1 MNNTSFRLRIGRGPL
16 VIITLFLIMIFTLGY
31 RYFQEMKQ
39 LHLQVQTE
47 AQLLSTQAIAKVLHE
62 RSDLFFYSSELDSEW
77 IEKSSLNVFHLRA
90 PITLNGYKGD
100 WDITDNFFHRY
111 SQDSALYAENS
122 SFSQPLAFNL
132 LLGERAESL
141 YGFVAVEDSQL
152 VFRDP
157 LKYRR
162 LDNSDHIRLILKKD
176 GLPQRYVLVAS
187 QPGEMTA
194 FEVHEDWR
202 HAVTGEPEYQIKA
215 FLKPSKKGYRVEF
228 QLPYDWVG
236 FEHRLVVMVVDVN
249 DSYLRQVETVIGT
262 LPTQWSGELNQ
273 LIILSYPLQKI
284 LAGLERL
291 ESTRIC
297 VVDRYQR
304 VRTATP
310 SMTQTVNLCDK
321 NNEQSVRLID
331 AALAGTS
338 QVVTYQRKNEQGIM
352 SMVIASAEPVFLKEE
367 IIGAVLLE
375 KDSQD
380 ILTHQRKSL
389 DRLAY
394 IIIAVVMGIFFFIV
408 RLSFRIL
415 RLSSELN
422 SVINSEG
429 RLVKTDIQSEK
440 DARDDLGDLSRG
452 ATELLGRLGRYTHF
466 LETIPRT
473 LRHEILNP
481 VNAISLGLQQLETSP
496 EKVTEIVRKT
506 KRSIL
511 QLELIVSRLTEAA
524 HIEEALATDV
534 IATIDLAYLL
544 GEYVEN
550 IRQLHPAV
558 QFNYSDSG
566 SEILIQG
573 NDLRFVQLL
582 DKIKDNAI
590 NHLAQDGSIDI
601 VLGYEVGWVS
611 VTISNDGPPVSDSVL
626 KALFTGII
634 PRQNATVDS
643 PHLGIGLYIAYHIIQ
658 SHRGHIHVSNRL
670 DGSGVSVVLTLPAA

>member
-1 MNNTSFRLRIGRGPL
+1 MKKTSFRLRIGRGPL
-16 VIITLFLIMIFTLGY
+16 VIISLFLIMTFILGY

-47 AQLLSTQAIAKVLHE
+47 AQLLSAQAIAKVLHE

-77 IEKSSLNVFHLRA
+77 IEKSSLNVFHLRT
-90 PITLNGYKGD
+90 PVTLNGYKDD
-100 WDITDNFFHRY
+100 WEITDNFLNRY
-111 SQDSALYAENS
+111 SQNSTLYDEESNS
-122 SFSQPLAFNL
+122 SQSLAFNL
-132 LLGERAESL
+132 LLGERADSL

-162 LDNSDHIRLILKKD
+162 LDNSDHIRLIIKRN
-176 GLPQRYVLVAS
+176 GLPKRYVLVAS

-202 HAVTGEPEYQIKA
+202 HTISGEPEYQIKA
-215 FLKPSKKGYRVEF
+215 FLKPSEKGYQVEF

-236 FEHRLVVMVVDVN
+236 FEHRLVVMVADVN

-262 LPTQWSGELNQ
+262 LPAQWSGELNQ

-284 LAGLERL
+284 LTGLDRL
-291 ESTRIC
+291 ENTRIC
-297 VVDRYQR
+297 VIDRYQR
-304 VRTATP
+304 VRTVTP
-310 SMTQTVNLCDK
+310 SVSQSNNICNK
-321 NNEQSVRLID
+321 NNTKNKQLID
-331 AALAGTS
+331 SALAGSS
-338 QVVTYQRKNEQGIM
+338 QVITYQRENDQGILNT
-352 SMVIASAEPVFLKEE
+352 VIASAEPVFLKQE

-375 KDSQD
+375 KDSQE
-380 ILTHQRKSL
+380 ILTHQRKTL

-394 IIIAVVMGIFFFIV
+394 VIIGVVIGIFLFIL

-440 DARDDLGDLSRG
+440 NAHDDLGDLSRG

-481 VNAISLGLQQLETSP
+481 VNAISLGLQQLESSP
-496 EKVTEIVRKT
+496 EKVTEIVKKT

-534 IATIDLAYLL
+534 ISTIDLAYLL
-544 GEYVEN
+544 RDYVEN

-558 QFNYSDSG
+558 RFNYSDLG
-566 SEILIQG
+566 QEALIQG

-590 NHLAQDGSIDI
+590 NHLSKDGSIDI
-601 VLGYEVGWVS
+601 SLNCNGEWII
-611 VTISNDGPPVSDSVL
+611 VTISNDGPLVSESVL

-634 PRQNATVDS
+634 PRQNTTVDS
-643 PHLGIGLYIAYHIIQ
+643 PHLGIGLYIAHHIIQ
-658 SHRGHIHVSNRL
+658 SHRGNIQVNNRL
-670 DGSGVSVVLTLPAA
+670 DGSGVVVRLTLPAI

>member
-1 MNNTSFRLRIGRGPL
+1 MKKTSFRLRIGRGPL
-16 VIITLFLIMIFTLGY
+16 VIISLFLIMTFILGY

-47 AQLLSTQAIAKVLHE
+47 AQLLSAQAIAKVLHE

-90 PITLNGYKGD
+90 PVTVNGHKDD
-100 WDITDNFFHRY
+100 WEITDNFLNRY
-111 SQDSALYAENS
+111 SQDSALYDEESNY
-122 SFSQPLAFNL
+122 SQPFAFNL

-141 YGFVAVEDSQL
+141 YGFVVVEDSQL

-162 LDNSDHIRLILKKD
+162 LDNSDHVRLIIKRN
-176 GLPQRYVLVAS
+176 GLPKRYVLIAA

-202 HAVTGEPEYQIKA
+202 HTITGEPEYQIKA
-215 FLKPSKKGYRVEF
+215 FLKPTDKGYQVEF

-236 FEHRLVVMVVDVN
+236 FEHRLVVMVADVN

-284 LAGLERL
+284 LAGLDRL

-297 VVDRYQR
+297 VIDRYQR
-304 VRTATP
+304 VRTVT
-310 SMTQTVNLCDK
+310 SSVSESVNICNK
-321 NNEQSVRLID
+321 HNKHNKQLID
-331 AALAGTS
+331 SALAGTS
-338 QVVTYQRKNEQGIM
+338 QVITYQRENDQGILNT
-352 SMVIASAEPVFLKEE
+352 VIASAEPVFLKEE

-380 ILTHQRKSL
+380 ILAHQRKTL

-394 IIIAVVMGIFFFIV
+394 VIIGVVIGIFLFIL

-440 DARDDLGDLSRG
+440 NAHDDLGDLSRG

-496 EKVTEIVRKT
+496 EKVTEIVKKT
-506 KRSIL
+506 KQSIL

-534 IATIDLAYLL
+534 ISTIDLAYLL
-544 GEYVEN
+544 RDYVEN
-550 IRQLHPAV
+550 IRQLHPTV
-558 QFNYSDSG
+558 RFNYSDSG
-566 SEILIQG
+566 QKALIQG

-582 DKIKDNAI
+582 DKVKDNAI
-590 NHLAQDGSIDI
+590 NHLSKGGSIDI
-601 VLGYEVGWVS
+601 SLKCDLGWVS
-611 VTISNDGPPVSDSVL
+611 VAISNDGPLVSDSVL

-634 PRQNATVDS
+634 PRQNMTVDS

-658 SHRGHIHVSNRL
+658 SHRGNIQVTNRL
-670 DGSGVSVVLTLPAA
+670 DGSGVLVLLTLPAI

>member
-1 MNNTSFRLRIGRGPL
+1 MKKTSFRLRIGRGPL
-16 VIITLFLIMIFTLGY
+16 VIISLFLIMTFILGY

-47 AQLLSTQAIAKVLHE
+47 AQLLSAQAIAKVLHE

-77 IEKSSLNVFHLRA
+77 IEKSSLNVFHLRT
-90 PITLNGYKGD
+90 PVTLNGYKDD
-100 WDITDNFFHRY
+100 WEITDNFLNRY
-111 SQDSALYAENS
+111 SQNSTLYDEESNS
-122 SFSQPLAFNL
+122 SQSLAFNL
-132 LLGERAESL
+132 LLGERADSL

-162 LDNSDHIRLILKKD
+162 LDNSDHIRLIIKRN
-176 GLPQRYVLVAS
+176 GLPKRYVLVAS

-202 HAVTGEPEYQIKA
+202 HTITGEPEYQIKA
-215 FLKPSKKGYRVEF
+215 FLKPSEKGYQVEF

-236 FEHRLVVMVVDVN
+236 FEHRLVVMVADVN

-262 LPTQWSGELNQ
+262 LPAQWSGELNQ

-284 LAGLERL
+284 LTGLDRL
-291 ESTRIC
+291 ENTRIC
-297 VVDRYQR
+297 VIDRYQR
-304 VRTATP
+304 VRTVTP
-310 SMTQTVNLCDK
+310 SVSQSNNICNK
-321 NNEQSVRLID
+321 NNTKNKQLID
-331 AALAGTS
+331 SALAGSS
-338 QVVTYQRKNEQGIM
+338 QVITYQRENDQGILNT
-352 SMVIASAEPVFLKEE
+352 VIASAEPVFLKQE

-375 KDSQD
+375 KDSQE
-380 ILTHQRKSL
+380 ILTHQRKTL

-394 IIIAVVMGIFFFIV
+394 VIIGVVIGIFLFIL

-440 DARDDLGDLSRG
+440 NAHDDLGDLSRG

-481 VNAISLGLQQLETSP
+481 VNAISLGLQQLESSP
-496 EKVTEIVRKT
+496 EKVTEIVKKT

-534 IATIDLAYLL
+534 ISTIDLAYLL
-544 GEYVEN
+544 RDYVEN

-558 QFNYSDSG
+558 RFNYSDLG
-566 SEILIQG
+566 QEALIQG

-590 NHLAQDGSIDI
+590 NHLSKDGSIDI
-601 VLGYEVGWVS
+601 SLNCNGEWII
-611 VTISNDGPPVSDSVL
+611 VTISNDGPLVSESVL

-634 PRQNATVDS
+634 PRQNTTVDS
-643 PHLGIGLYIAYHIIQ
+643 PHLGIGLYIAHHIIQ
-658 SHRGHIHVSNRL
+658 SHRGNIQVNNRI
-670 DGSGVSVVLTLPAA
+670 DGSGVVVLLTLPAI

>member
-1 MNNTSFRLRIGRGPL
+1 MKKTSFRLRIGRGPL
-16 VIITLFLIMIFTLGY
+16 VIISLFLIMTFILGY

-47 AQLLSTQAIAKVLHE
+47 AQLLSAQAIAKVLHE

-77 IEKSSLNVFHLRA
+77 IEKSSLNVFHLRT
-90 PITLNGYKGD
+90 PVTLNGYKDD
-100 WDITDNFFHRY
+100 WEITDNFLNRY
-111 SQDSALYAENS
+111 SQNSTLYDEESNS
-122 SFSQPLAFNL
+122 SQSLAFNL

-162 LDNSDHIRLILKKD
+162 LDNSDHIRLIIKRN
-176 GLPQRYVLVAS
+176 GLPKRYVLVAS

-202 HAVTGEPEYQIKA
+202 HTISGEPEYQIKA
-215 FLKPSKKGYRVEF
+215 FLKPSEKGYQVEF

-236 FEHRLVVMVVDVN
+236 FEHRLVVMVADVN

-262 LPTQWSGELNQ
+262 LPAQWSGELNQ

-284 LAGLERL
+284 LTGLDRL
-291 ESTRIC
+291 ENTRIC
-297 VVDRYQR
+297 VIDRYQR
-304 VRTATP
+304 VRTVTP
-310 SMTQTVNLCDK
+310 SVSQSNNICNK
-321 NNEQSVRLID
+321 NNTKNKQLID
-331 AALAGTS
+331 SALAGSS
-338 QVVTYQRKNEQGIM
+338 QVITYQRENDQGILNT
-352 SMVIASAEPVFLKEE
+352 VIASAEPVFLKQE

-375 KDSQD
+375 KDSQE
-380 ILTHQRKSL
+380 ILTHQRKTL

-394 IIIAVVMGIFFFIV
+394 VIIGVVIGIFLFIL

-440 DARDDLGDLSRG
+440 NAHDDLGDLSRG

-481 VNAISLGLQQLETSP
+481 VNAISLGLQQLESSP
-496 EKVTEIVRKT
+496 
-506 KRSIL
+506 
-511 QLELIVSRLTEAA
+511 
-524 HIEEALATDV
+524 
-534 IATIDLAYLL
+534 
-544 GEYVEN
+544 
-550 IRQLHPAV
+550 
-558 QFNYSDSG
+558 
-566 SEILIQG
+566 
-573 NDLRFVQLL
+573 
-582 DKIKDNAI
+582 
-590 NHLAQDGSIDI
+590 
-601 VLGYEVGWVS
+601 
-611 VTISNDGPPVSDSVL
+611 
-626 KALFTGII
+626 
-634 PRQNATVDS
+634 
-643 PHLGIGLYIAYHIIQ
+643 
-658 SHRGHIHVSNRL
+658 
-670 DGSGVSVVLTLPAA
+670 

>member
-1 MNNTSFRLRIGRGPL
+1 MKKTSFRLRIGRGPL
-16 VIITLFLIMIFTLGY
+16 VIISLFLIMTFILGY

-47 AQLLSTQAIAKVLHE
+47 AQLLSAQAIAKVLHE

-77 IEKSSLNVFHLRA
+77 IEKSSLNVFHLRT
-90 PITLNGYKGD
+90 PVTLNGYKDD
-100 WDITDNFFHRY
+100 WEITDNFLNRY
-111 SQDSALYAENS
+111 SQNSTLYDEESNS
-122 SFSQPLAFNL
+122 SQSLAFNL

-162 LDNSDHIRLILKKD
+162 LDNSDHIRLIIKRN
-176 GLPQRYVLVAS
+176 GLPKRYVLVAS

-202 HAVTGEPEYQIKA
+202 HTISGEPEYQIKA
-215 FLKPSKKGYRVEF
+215 FLKPSEKGYQVEF

-236 FEHRLVVMVVDVN
+236 FEHRLVVMVADVN

-262 LPTQWSGELNQ
+262 LPAQWSGELNQ

-284 LAGLERL
+284 LTGLDRL
-291 ESTRIC
+291 ENTRIC
-297 VVDRYQR
+297 VIDRYQR
-304 VRTATP
+304 VRTVTP
-310 SMTQTVNLCDK
+310 SVSQSNNICNK
-321 NNEQSVRLID
+321 NNTKNKQLID
-331 AALAGTS
+331 SALAGSS
-338 QVVTYQRKNEQGIM
+338 QVITYQRENDQGILNT
-352 SMVIASAEPVFLKEE
+352 VIASAEPVFLKQE

-375 KDSQD
+375 KDSQE
-380 ILTHQRKSL
+380 ILTHQRKTL

-394 IIIAVVMGIFFFIV
+394 VIIGVVIGIFLFIL

-440 DARDDLGDLSRG
+440 NAHDDLGDLSRG

-481 VNAISLGLQQLETSP
+481 VNAISLGLQQLESSP
-496 EKVTEIVRKT
+496 EKVTEIVKKT

-534 IATIDLAYLL
+534 ISTIDLAYLL
-544 GEYVEN
+544 RDYVEN

-558 QFNYSDSG
+558 RFNYSDLG
-566 SEILIQG
+566 QEALIQG

-590 NHLAQDGSIDI
+590 NHLSKDGSIDI
-601 VLGYEVGWVS
+601 SLNCNGEWII
-611 VTISNDGPPVSDSVL
+611 VTISNDGPLVSESVL

-634 PRQNATVDS
+634 PRQNTTVDS
-643 PHLGIGLYIAYHIIQ
+643 PHLGIGLYIAHHIIQ
-658 SHRGHIHVSNRL
+658 SHRGNIQVNNRI
-670 DGSGVSVVLTLPAA
+670 DGSGVVVLLTLPAI

>member
-1 MNNTSFRLRIGRGPL
+1 MKKTSFRLRIGRGPL
-16 VIITLFLIMIFTLGY
+16 VIISLFLIMTFILGY

-47 AQLLSTQAIAKVLHE
+47 AQLLSAQAIAKVLHE

-77 IEKSSLNVFHLRA
+77 IEKSSLNVFHLRT
-90 PITLNGYKGD
+90 PVTLNGYKDD
-100 WDITDNFFHRY
+100 WEITDNFLNRY
-111 SQDSALYAENS
+111 SQNSTLYDEESNS
-122 SFSQPLAFNL
+122 SQSLAFNL

-162 LDNSDHIRLILKKD
+162 LDNSDHIRLIIKRN
-176 GLPQRYVLVAS
+176 GLPKRYVLVAS

-202 HAVTGEPEYQIKA
+202 HTISGEPEYQIKA
-215 FLKPSKKGYRVEF
+215 FLKPSEKGYQVEF

-236 FEHRLVVMVVDVN
+236 FEHRLVVMVADVN

-262 LPTQWSGELNQ
+262 LPAQWSGELNQ

-284 LAGLERL
+284 LTGLDRL
-291 ESTRIC
+291 ENTRIC
-297 VVDRYQR
+297 VIDRYQR
-304 VRTATP
+304 VRTVTP
-310 SMTQTVNLCDK
+310 SVSQSNNICNK
-321 NNEQSVRLID
+321 NNTKNKQLID
-331 AALAGTS
+331 SALAGSS
-338 QVVTYQRKNEQGIM
+338 QVITYQRENDQGILNT
-352 SMVIASAEPVFLKEE
+352 VIASAEPVFLKQE

-375 KDSQD
+375 KDSQE
-380 ILTHQRKSL
+380 ILTHQRKTL

-394 IIIAVVMGIFFFIV
+394 VIIGVVIGIFLFIL

-440 DARDDLGDLSRG
+440 NAHDDLGDLSRG

-481 VNAISLGLQQLETSP
+481 VNAISLGLQQLESSP
-496 EKVTEIVRKT
+496 EKVTEIVKKT

-534 IATIDLAYLL
+534 ISTIDLAYLL
-544 GEYVEN
+544 RDYVEN

-558 QFNYSDSG
+558 RFNYSDLG
-566 SEILIQG
+566 QEVLIQG

-590 NHLAQDGSIDI
+590 NHLSKDGSIDI
-601 VLGYEVGWVS
+601 SLNCNGEWIT
-611 VTISNDGPPVSDSVL
+611 VTISNDGPLVSDSVL

-634 PRQNATVDS
+634 PRQNTTVDS
-643 PHLGIGLYIAYHIIQ
+643 PHLGIGLYIAHHIIQ
-658 SHRGHIHVSNRL
+658 SHRGNIQVNNRL
-670 DGSGVSVVLTLPAA
+670 DGSGVVVRLTLPAI

>member
-1 MNNTSFRLRIGRGPL
+1 MKKTSFRLRIGRGPL
-16 VIITLFLIMIFTLGY
+16 VIISLFLIMTFILGY

-47 AQLLSTQAIAKVLHE
+47 AQLLSAQAIAKVLHE

-77 IEKSSLNVFHLRA
+77 IEKSSLNVFHLRT
-90 PITLNGYKGD
+90 PVTLNGYKDD
-100 WDITDNFFHRY
+100 WEITDNFLNRY
-111 SQDSALYAENS
+111 SQNSTLYDEESNS
-122 SFSQPLAFNL
+122 SQSLAFNL

-162 LDNSDHIRLILKKD
+162 LDNSDHIRLIIKRN
-176 GLPQRYVLVAS
+176 GLPKRYVLVAS

-202 HAVTGEPEYQIKA
+202 HTITGEPEYQIKA
-215 FLKPSKKGYRVEF
+215 FLKPSEKGYQVEF

-236 FEHRLVVMVVDVN
+236 FEHRLVVMVADVN

-262 LPTQWSGELNQ
+262 LPAQWSGELNQ

-284 LAGLERL
+284 LTGLDRL
-291 ESTRIC
+291 ENTRIC
-297 VVDRYQR
+297 VIDRYQR
-304 VRTATP
+304 VRTVTP
-310 SMTQTVNLCDK
+310 SVSQSNNICNK
-321 NNEQSVRLID
+321 NNTKNKQLID
-331 AALAGTS
+331 SALAGSS
-338 QVVTYQRKNEQGIM
+338 QVITYQRENDQGILNT
-352 SMVIASAEPVFLKEE
+352 VIASAEPVFLKQE

-375 KDSQD
+375 KDSQE
-380 ILTHQRKSL
+380 ILTHQRKTL

-394 IIIAVVMGIFFFIV
+394 VIIGVVIGIFLFIL

-440 DARDDLGDLSRG
+440 NAHDDLGDLSRG

-481 VNAISLGLQQLETSP
+481 VNAISLGLQQLESSP
-496 EKVTEIVRKT
+496 EKVTEIVKKT

-534 IATIDLAYLL
+534 ISTIDLAYLL
-544 GEYVEN
+544 RDYVEN

-558 QFNYSDSG
+558 RFNYSDLG
-566 SEILIQG
+566 QEALIQG

-590 NHLAQDGSIDI
+590 NHLSKDGSIDI
-601 VLGYEVGWVS
+601 SLNCNGEWII
-611 VTISNDGPPVSDSVL
+611 VTISNDGPLVSESVL

-634 PRQNATVDS
+634 PRQNTTVDS
-643 PHLGIGLYIAYHIIQ
+643 PHLGIGLYIAHHIIQ
-658 SHRGHIHVSNRL
+658 SHRGNIQVNNRL
-670 DGSGVSVVLTLPAA
+670 DGSGVVVRLTLPAI

>member
-1 MNNTSFRLRIGRGPL
+1 MKKTSFRLRIGRGPL
-16 VIITLFLIMIFTLGY
+16 VIISLFLIMTFILGY

-47 AQLLSTQAIAKVLHE
+47 AQLLSAQAIAKVLHE

-77 IEKSSLNVFHLRA
+77 IEKSSLNVFHLRT
-90 PITLNGYKGD
+90 PVTLNGYKDD
-100 WDITDNFFHRY
+100 WEITDNFLNRY
-111 SQDSALYAENS
+111 SQNSTLYDEESNS
-122 SFSQPLAFNL
+122 SQSLAFNL
-132 LLGERAESL
+132 LLGERADSL

-162 LDNSDHIRLILKKD
+162 LDNSDHIRLIIKRN
-176 GLPQRYVLVAS
+176 GLPKRYVLVAS

-202 HAVTGEPEYQIKA
+202 HTISGEPEYQIKA
-215 FLKPSKKGYRVEF
+215 FLKPSEKGYQVEF

-236 FEHRLVVMVVDVN
+236 FEHRLVVMVADVN

-262 LPTQWSGELNQ
+262 LPAQWSGELNQ

-284 LAGLERL
+284 LTGLDRL
-291 ESTRIC
+291 ENTRIC
-297 VVDRYQR
+297 VIDRYQR
-304 VRTATP
+304 VRTVTP
-310 SMTQTVNLCDK
+310 SVSQSNNICNK
-321 NNEQSVRLID
+321 NNTKNKQLID
-331 AALAGTS
+331 SALAGSS
-338 QVVTYQRKNEQGIM
+338 QVITYQRENDQGILNT
-352 SMVIASAEPVFLKEE
+352 VIASAEPVFLKQE

-375 KDSQD
+375 KDSQE
-380 ILTHQRKSL
+380 ILTHQRKTL

-394 IIIAVVMGIFFFIV
+394 VIIGVVIGIFLFIL

-440 DARDDLGDLSRG
+440 NAHDDLGDLSRG

-481 VNAISLGLQQLETSP
+481 VNAISLGLQQLESSP
-496 EKVTEIVRKT
+496 EKVTEIVKKT

-534 IATIDLAYLL
+534 ISTIDLAYLL
-544 GEYVEN
+544 RDYVEN

-558 QFNYSDSG
+558 RFNYSDLG
-566 SEILIQG
+566 QEALIQG

-590 NHLAQDGSIDI
+590 NHLSKDGSIDI
-601 VLGYEVGWVS
+601 SLNCNGEWII
-611 VTISNDGPPVSDSVL
+611 VTISNDGPLVSESVL

-634 PRQNATVDS
+634 PRQNTTVDS
-643 PHLGIGLYIAYHIIQ
+643 PHLGIGLYIAHHIIQ
-658 SHRGHIHVSNRL
+658 SHRGNIQVNNRI
-670 DGSGVSVVLTLPAA
+670 DGSGVVVLLTLPAI

>member
-1 MNNTSFRLRIGRGPL
+1 MKKTSFRLRIGRGPL
-16 VIITLFLIMIFTLGY
+16 VIISLFLIMTFILGY

-47 AQLLSTQAIAKVLHE
+47 AQLLSAQAIAKVLHE

-77 IEKSSLNVFHLRA
+77 IEKSSLNVFHLRT
-90 PITLNGYKGD
+90 PVTLNGYKDD
-100 WDITDNFFHRY
+100 WEITDNFLNRY
-111 SQDSALYAENS
+111 SQNSTLYDEESNS
-122 SFSQPLAFNL
+122 SQSLAFNL
-132 LLGERAESL
+132 LLGERADSL

-162 LDNSDHIRLILKKD
+162 LDNSDHIRLIIKRN
-176 GLPQRYVLVAS
+176 GLPKRYVLVAS

-202 HAVTGEPEYQIKA
+202 HTITGEPEYQIKA
-215 FLKPSKKGYRVEF
+215 FLKPSEKGYQVEF

-236 FEHRLVVMVVDVN
+236 FEHRLVVMVADVN

-262 LPTQWSGELNQ
+262 LPAQWSGELNQ

-284 LAGLERL
+284 LTGLDRL
-291 ESTRIC
+291 ENTRIC
-297 VVDRYQR
+297 VIDRYQR
-304 VRTATP
+304 VRTVTP
-310 SMTQTVNLCDK
+310 SVSQSNNICNK
-321 NNEQSVRLID
+321 NNTKNKQLID
-331 AALAGTS
+331 SALAGSS
-338 QVVTYQRKNEQGIM
+338 QVITYQRENDQGILNT
-352 SMVIASAEPVFLKEE
+352 VIASAEPVFLKQE

-375 KDSQD
+375 KDSQE
-380 ILTHQRKSL
+380 ILTHQRKTL

-394 IIIAVVMGIFFFIV
+394 VIIGVVIGIFLFIL

-440 DARDDLGDLSRG
+440 NAHDDLGDLSRG

-481 VNAISLGLQQLETSP
+481 VNAISLGLQQLESSP
-496 EKVTEIVRKT
+496 EKVTEIVKKT

-534 IATIDLAYLL
+534 ISTIDLAYLL
-544 GEYVEN
+544 RDYVEN

-558 QFNYSDSG
+558 RFNYSDLG
-566 SEILIQG
+566 QEALIQG

-590 NHLAQDGSIDI
+590 NHLSKDGSIDI
-601 VLGYEVGWVS
+601 SLNCNGEWII
-611 VTISNDGPPVSDSVL
+611 VTISNDGPLVSESVL

-634 PRQNATVDS
+634 PRQNTTVDS
-643 PHLGIGLYIAYHIIQ
+643 PHLGIGLYIAHHIIQ
-658 SHRGHIHVSNRL
+658 SHRGNIQVNNRL
-670 DGSGVSVVLTLPAA
+670 DGSGVVVRLTLPAI

>member
-1 MNNTSFRLRIGRGPL
+1 MKKTSFRLRIGRGPL
-16 VIITLFLIMIFTLGY
+16 VIISLFLIMTFILGY

-47 AQLLSTQAIAKVLHE
+47 AQLLSAQAIAKVLHE

-77 IEKSSLNVFHLRA
+77 IEKSSLNVFHLRT
-90 PITLNGYKGD
+90 PVTLNGYKDD
-100 WDITDNFFHRY
+100 WEITDNFLNRY
-111 SQDSALYAENS
+111 SQNSTLYDEESNS
-122 SFSQPLAFNL
+122 SQSLAFNL

-162 LDNSDHIRLILKKD
+162 LDNSDHIRLIIKRN
-176 GLPQRYVLVAS
+176 GLPKRYVLVAS

-202 HAVTGEPEYQIKA
+202 HTITGEPEYQIKA
-215 FLKPSKKGYRVEF
+215 FLKPSEKGYQVEF

-236 FEHRLVVMVVDVN
+236 FEHRLVVMVADVN

-262 LPTQWSGELNQ
+262 LPAQWSGELNQ

-284 LAGLERL
+284 LTGLDRL
-291 ESTRIC
+291 ENTRIC
-297 VVDRYQR
+297 VIDRYQR
-304 VRTATP
+304 VRTVTP
-310 SMTQTVNLCDK
+310 SVSQSNNICNK
-321 NNEQSVRLID
+321 NNTKNKQLID
-331 AALAGTS
+331 SALAGSS
-338 QVVTYQRKNEQGIM
+338 QVITYQRENDQGILNT
-352 SMVIASAEPVFLKEE
+352 VIASAEPVFLKQE

-375 KDSQD
+375 KDSQE
-380 ILTHQRKSL
+380 ILTHQRKTL

-394 IIIAVVMGIFFFIV
+394 VIIGVVIGIFLFIL

-440 DARDDLGDLSRG
+440 NAHDDLGDLSRG

-481 VNAISLGLQQLETSP
+481 VNAISLGLQQLESSP
-496 EKVTEIVRKT
+496 EKVTEIVKKT

-534 IATIDLAYLL
+534 ISTIDLAYLL
-544 GEYVEN
+544 RDYVEN

-558 QFNYSDSG
+558 RFNYSDLG
-566 SEILIQG
+566 QEALIQG

-590 NHLAQDGSIDI
+590 NHLSKDGSIDI
-601 VLGYEVGWVS
+601 SLNCNGEWII
-611 VTISNDGPPVSDSVL
+611 VTISNDGPLVSESVL

-634 PRQNATVDS
+634 PRQNTTVDS
-643 PHLGIGLYIAYHIIQ
+643 PHLGIGLYIAHHIIQ
-658 SHRGHIHVSNRL
+658 SHRGNIQVNNRI
-670 DGSGVSVVLTLPAA
+670 DGSGVVVLLTLPAI

>member
-1 MNNTSFRLRIGRGPL
+1 MKKTSFRLRIGRGPL
-16 VIITLFLIMIFTLGY
+16 VIISLFLIMTFILGY

-47 AQLLSTQAIAKVLHE
+47 AQLLSAQAIAKVLHE

-77 IEKSSLNVFHLRA
+77 IEKSSLNVFHLRT
-90 PITLNGYKGD
+90 PVTLNGYKDD
-100 WDITDNFFHRY
+100 WEITDNFLNRY
-111 SQDSALYAENS
+111 SQNSTLYDEESNS
-122 SFSQPLAFNL
+122 SQSLAFNL

-162 LDNSDHIRLILKKD
+162 LDNSDHIRLIIKRN
-176 GLPQRYVLVAS
+176 GLPKRYVLVAS

-202 HAVTGEPEYQIKA
+202 HTISGEPEYQIKA
-215 FLKPSKKGYRVEF
+215 FLKPSEKGYQVEF

-236 FEHRLVVMVVDVN
+236 FEHRLVVMVADVN

-262 LPTQWSGELNQ
+262 LPAQWSGELNQ

-284 LAGLERL
+284 LTGLDRL
-291 ESTRIC
+291 ENTRIC
-297 VVDRYQR
+297 VIDRYQR
-304 VRTATP
+304 VRTVTP
-310 SMTQTVNLCDK
+310 SVSQSNNICNK
-321 NNEQSVRLID
+321 NNTKNKQLID
-331 AALAGTS
+331 SALAGSS
-338 QVVTYQRKNEQGIM
+338 QVITYQRENDQGILNT
-352 SMVIASAEPVFLKEE
+352 VIASAEPVFLKQE

-375 KDSQD
+375 KDSQE
-380 ILTHQRKSL
+380 ILTHQRKTL

-394 IIIAVVMGIFFFIV
+394 VIIGVVIGIFLFIL

-440 DARDDLGDLSRG
+440 NAHDDLGDLSRG

-481 VNAISLGLQQLETSP
+481 VNAISLGLQQLESSP
-496 EKVTEIVRKT
+496 EKVTEIVKKT

-534 IATIDLAYLL
+534 ISTIDLAYLL
-544 GEYVEN
+544 RDYVEN

-558 QFNYSDSG
+558 RFNYSDSG
-566 SEILIQG
+566 QEALIQG

-590 NHLAQDGSIDI
+590 NHLSKDGSIDI
-601 VLGYEVGWVS
+601 SLNCNGEWII
-611 VTISNDGPPVSDSVL
+611 VTISNDGPLVSESVL

-634 PRQNATVDS
+634 PRQNTTVDS
-643 PHLGIGLYIAYHIIQ
+643 PHLGIGLYIAHHIIQ
-658 SHRGHIHVSNRL
+658 SHRGNIQVNNRI
-670 DGSGVSVVLTLPAA
+670 DGSGVVVLLTLPAI

>member
-1 MNNTSFRLRIGRGPL
+1 MKKTSFRLRIGRGPL
-16 VIITLFLIMIFTLGY
+16 VIISLFLIMTFILGY

-47 AQLLSTQAIAKVLHE
+47 AQLLSAQAIAKVLHE

-77 IEKSSLNVFHLRA
+77 IEKSSLNVFHLRT
-90 PITLNGYKGD
+90 PVTLNGYKDD
-100 WDITDNFFHRY
+100 WEITDNFLNRY
-111 SQDSALYAENS
+111 SQNSTLYDEESNS
-122 SFSQPLAFNL
+122 SQSLAFNL

-162 LDNSDHIRLILKKD
+162 LDNSDHIRLIIKRN
-176 GLPQRYVLVAS
+176 GLPKRYVLVAS

-202 HAVTGEPEYQIKA
+202 HTITGEPEYQIKA
-215 FLKPSKKGYRVEF
+215 FLKPSEKGYQVEF

-236 FEHRLVVMVVDVN
+236 FEHRLVVMVADVN

-262 LPTQWSGELNQ
+262 LPAQWSGELNQ

-284 LAGLERL
+284 LTGLDRL
-291 ESTRIC
+291 ENTRIC
-297 VVDRYQR
+297 VIDRYQR
-304 VRTATP
+304 VRTVTP
-310 SMTQTVNLCDK
+310 SVSQSNNICNK
-321 NNEQSVRLID
+321 NNTKNKQLID
-331 AALAGTS
+331 SALAGSS
-338 QVVTYQRKNEQGIM
+338 QVITYQRENDQGILNT
-352 SMVIASAEPVFLKEE
+352 VIASAEPVFLKQE

-375 KDSQD
+375 KDSQE
-380 ILTHQRKSL
+380 ILTHQRKTL

-394 IIIAVVMGIFFFIV
+394 VIIGVVIGIFLFIL

-440 DARDDLGDLSRG
+440 NAHDDLGDLSRG

-481 VNAISLGLQQLETSP
+481 VNAISLGLQQLESSP
-496 EKVTEIVRKT
+496 EKVTEILKKT

-534 IATIDLAYLL
+534 ISTIDLAYLL
-544 GEYVEN
+544 RDYVEN

-558 QFNYSDSG
+558 RFNYSDLG
-566 SEILIQG
+566 QEALIQG

-590 NHLAQDGSIDI
+590 NHLSKDGSIDI
-601 VLGYEVGWVS
+601 SLNCNGEWII
-611 VTISNDGPPVSDSVL
+611 VTISNDGPLVSESVL

-634 PRQNATVDS
+634 PRQNTTVDS
-643 PHLGIGLYIAYHIIQ
+643 PHLGIGLYIAHHIIQ
-658 SHRGHIHVSNRL
+658 SHRGNIQVNNRI
-670 DGSGVSVVLTLPAA
+670 DGSGVVVLLTLPAI

>member
-1 MNNTSFRLRIGRGPL
+1 MKKTSFRLRIGRGPL
-16 VIITLFLIMIFTLGY
+16 VIISLFLIMTFILGY

-47 AQLLSTQAIAKVLHE
+47 AQLLSAQAIAKVLHE

-77 IEKSSLNVFHLRA
+77 IEKSSLNVFHLRT
-90 PITLNGYKGD
+90 PVPLNGYKDD
-100 WDITDNFFHRY
+100 WEITDNFLNRY
-111 SQDSALYAENS
+111 SQNSTLYDEESNS
-122 SFSQPLAFNL
+122 SQSLAFNL

-162 LDNSDHIRLILKKD
+162 LDNSDHIRLIIKRN
-176 GLPQRYVLVAS
+176 GLPKRYVLVAS

-202 HAVTGEPEYQIKA
+202 HTISGEPEYQIKA
-215 FLKPSKKGYRVEF
+215 FLKPSEKGYQVEF

-236 FEHRLVVMVVDVN
+236 FEHRLVVMVADVN

-262 LPTQWSGELNQ
+262 LPAQWSGELNQ

-284 LAGLERL
+284 LTGLDRL
-291 ESTRIC
+291 ENTRIC
-297 VVDRYQR
+297 VIDRYQR
-304 VRTATP
+304 VRTVTP
-310 SMTQTVNLCDK
+310 SVSQSNNICNK
-321 NNEQSVRLID
+321 NNTKNKQLID
-331 AALAGTS
+331 SALAGSS
-338 QVVTYQRKNEQGIM
+338 QVITYQRENDQGILNT
-352 SMVIASAEPVFLKEE
+352 VIASAEPVFLKQE

-375 KDSQD
+375 KDSQE
-380 ILTHQRKSL
+380 ILTHQRKTL

-394 IIIAVVMGIFFFIV
+394 VIIGVVIGIFLFIL

-440 DARDDLGDLSRG
+440 NAHDDLGDLSRG

-481 VNAISLGLQQLETSP
+481 VNAISLGLQQLESSP
-496 EKVTEIVRKT
+496 EKVTEIVKKT

-534 IATIDLAYLL
+534 ISTIDLAYLL
-544 GEYVEN
+544 RDYVEN

-558 QFNYSDSG
+558 RFNYSDLG
-566 SEILIQG
+566 QEALIQG

-590 NHLAQDGSIDI
+590 NHLSKDGSIDI
-601 VLGYEVGWVS
+601 SLNCNGEWII
-611 VTISNDGPPVSDSVL
+611 VTISNDGPLVSESVL

-634 PRQNATVDS
+634 PRQNTTVDS
-643 PHLGIGLYIAYHIIQ
+643 PHLGIGLYIAHHIIQ
-658 SHRGHIHVSNRL
+658 SHRGNIQVNNRI
-670 DGSGVSVVLTLPAA
+670 DGSGVVVLLTLPAI